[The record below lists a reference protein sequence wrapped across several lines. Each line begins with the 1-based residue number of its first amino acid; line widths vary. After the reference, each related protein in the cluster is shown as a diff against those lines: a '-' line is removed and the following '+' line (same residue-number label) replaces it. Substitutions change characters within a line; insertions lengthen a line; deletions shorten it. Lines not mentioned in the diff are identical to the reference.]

1 MKLIKTINTVLLTIL
16 ISIPLFS
23 QQVITLR
30 GVVRDASTEN
40 NLEFASI
47 NLLRSKISN
56 VTNTEG
62 VFSLKIPYDAI
73 QDTIMVSFLGY
84 KSKRISAQELYNAGS
99 MTINLEQSLVRLNP
113 VTIRPQDAASIVKMA
128 VSRRGDNYSQEY
140 ASMTGF
146 YREMIKKRNN
156 YVSIN
161 EAVLDIS
168 KSPYKGFRTDRIG
181 VFKARGNYDT
191 RRIDT
196 LLVKFQGGP
205 NSALDLDIMKDPF
218 LAVDP
223 FEIEK
228 IYDFKLTEPVTAD
241 DRLFYVIEFDEKNKT
256 SPEIYF
262 RGKLFID
269 AETFAIGRAEFSMNV
284 ENRENANRYFVRRK
298 PTSLRMDVEKASYVV
313 NYKKIGQLWYFD
325 YSRTEVTFEAKWD
338 KKWFSNDY
346 TIYSELAIT
355 DISESKIE
363 IMPQSRIRPRDIMT
377 NRVND
382 FADPDFWQDYN
393 IIEPDASIEK
403 IISRILRQLRRR

>member
-1 MKLIKTINTVLLTIL
+1 M
-16 ISIPLFS
+16 
-23 QQVITLR
+23 ITLR
-30 GVVRDASTEN
+30 GVVRFASTEN
-40 NLEFASI
+40 ILEFASI
-47 NLLRSKISN
+47 NLLNSKISN

-62 VFSLKIPYDAI
+62 VFSLKIPYDTMN
-73 QDTIMVSFLGY
+73 DTIMVSFLGY
-84 KSKRISAQELYNAGS
+84 KSKKIAVEDIYNVNS
-99 MTINLEQSLVRLNP
+99 LTIDLEQSLLRLNP
-113 VTIRPQDAASIVKMA
+113 VTIRPQDAASVVKMA
-128 VSRRGDNYSQEY
+128 VSRRGENYSQDFT
-140 ASMTGF
+140 SMTGF

-168 KSPYKGFRTDRIG
+168 KAPYKGFRSDRIG
-181 VFKARGNYDT
+181 IYKARGNYDT

-196 LLVKFQGGP
+196 LMVKFQGGP

-223 FEIEK
+223 FEIEN
-228 IYDFKLTEPVTAD
+228 IYDFKLSQPVTSD
-241 DRLFYVIEFDEKNKT
+241 DRLFYVIEFEEKNKT
-256 SPEIYF
+256 SEEIYF
-262 RGKLFID
+262 RGKLYID

-284 ENRENANRYFVRRK
+284 ENRENANYYFVRKK
-298 PTSLRMDVEKASYVV
+298 PSSLRMDVKQANYIV
-313 NYKKIGQLWYFD
+313 NYKKIDQLWYFD
-325 YSRTEVTFEAKWD
+325 YSRTEVIFEAKWD

-355 DISESKIE
+355 DIQEDQLE

-377 NRVND
+377 NKVND